1 MKYRFIDAMRGKGL
15 SVRLLCRVI
24 KVPERSFY
32 DWVSRRDMPDRRTPE
47 NEDELREAIVRIHRK
62 SRGSYGR
69 PRILHELGREG
80 FQVSSKRVARIM
92 RNEGIRGCSG
102 RKRGPRQPSIPA
114 HTAAPN
120 LLNRRFDLAAPNEV
134 WAGDVT
140 QVNVGGIWLY
150 LAVVIDL
157 CSRRVVGWHTST
169 SPEAGLVTAAMKMAA
184 KDWLSLGGLIF
195 HSDQG
200 RVYGS
205 ERFRKQLAILGI
217 EPSMSR
223 RGNCWDNAPV
233 ESFFATL
240 KKELI
245 HEREWRCIG
254 ELRREIEAYVAFYND
269 ERIHSSLDY
278 LTPSEYE
285 AQTAA

>member
-1 MKYRFIDAMRGKGL
+1 VKYRFIDAMRGKGF
-15 SVRLLCRVI
+15 SVRLLCEVSR
-24 KVPERSFY
+24 VPERSFY
-32 DWVSRRDMPDRRTPE
+32 EWESRRDLPDGRIPK
-47 NEDELREAIVRIHRK
+47 NEDKLREAVLRVHRK
-62 SRGSYGR
+62 SRQRYGR

-80 FQVSSKRVARIM
+80 FRVSSKRVARIM
-92 RNEGIRGCSG
+92 REVGIRGRSG
-102 RKRGPRQPSIPA
+102 RKRGPGAPAAPA
-114 HTAAPN
+114 HVVAEN
-120 LLNRRFDLAAPNEV
+120 LVNRRFDVAAPNEV

-157 CSRRVVGWHTST
+157 YSRRVVGWHTST
-169 SPEAGLVTAAMKMAA
+169 SAETGLVTAALKMAA

-200 RVYGS
+200 SVYAS
-205 ERFRKQLAILGI
+205 ERFREQLAVLGI
-217 EPSMSR
+217 DPSMSR

-245 HEREWRCIG
+245 HEREWTCLG
-254 ELRREIEAYVAFYND
+254 ELRREIEAYLAFYND
-269 ERIHSSLDY
+269 ERIHSSLGY
-278 LTPSEYE
+278 LTPTEYE
-285 AQTAA
+285 AKAAA